1 MSCKRLAL
9 KAVGVLLIACAL
21 PLTMAA
27 QTSDT
32 DKKLLELEKQLD
44 AIKAQIEELKA
55 ASHPSAAPSPAPATT
70 AVATPAPAAAA
81 PAPAAA
87 PAKDPLA
94 GITSVLGGVNLTG
107 VVDAYYGYNANHPNL
122 VDNGGTSNEP
132 FTFVNNQ
139 FSLNLLELQL
149 DKPVDKDSRL
159 GFRTAFFWGQAA
171 NAVNNAG
178 SSYFTPDYA
187 SKTNGASQYLKEA
200 YLSYFAPIGKGLQLD
215 VGKWVTPA
223 GVEVIESNQNNNY
236 SRGLLFTYAIPYY
249 HLGARAKY
257 VFNDK
262 WTVTGFMTNGWNN
275 VIASNSGK
283 TGGVSIAYSPNKKL
297 TITENYLGGPRDF
310 FGTGNNSAWSNLF
323 DTIVTYSPTAKL
335 SLAAQADYN
344 RIEEFWKST
353 GGYGNYTNKPADYTG
368 IGLFA
373 KYQYSPKVAYSARY
387 EFLNDHDGFATPVS
401 YYGIAN
407 GQHMNEFTATAERKF
422 AGHLI
427 SRLEYRHDD
436 SNQDFFARGNV
447 FGAVKG
453 QTTVD
458 VGLIFV
464 LEPNN

>member
-1 MSCKRLAL
+1 MGA
-9 KAVGVLLIACAL
+9 LLIACAL
-21 PLTMAA
+21 PLSMAA

-32 DKKLLELEKQLD
+32 DKKLIELEKQLD
-44 AIKAQIEELKA
+44 ALKAQIQEMKA
-55 ASHPSAAPSPAPATT
+55 AQPAAAPAAAPATT
-70 AVATPAPAAAA
+70 AVATPAPAAAS
-81 PAPAAA
+81 APAAA
-87 PAKDPLA
+87 PAKDPLD
-94 GITSVLGGVNLTG
+94 GISSVLGGVNLTG
-107 VVDAYYGYNANHPNL
+107 LVDAYYGYNANHPNL
-122 VDNGGTSNEP
+122 SNNGGTLNEP

-171 NAVNNAG
+171 NAVNNGG
-178 SSYFTPDYA
+178 SSYFTPDLA
-187 SKTNGASQYLKEA
+187 SGTNASQYLKEA

-223 GVEVIESNQNNNY
+223 GVEVIEGNQNNNY
-236 SRGLLFTYAIPYY
+236 SRGLLFSYAIPYY
-249 HLGARAKY
+249 HMGARAKY

-262 WTVTGFMTNGWNN
+262 WTVTGYMTNGWNN
-275 VIASNSGK
+275 VIATNSGK

-323 DTIVTYSPTAKL
+323 DTVVTYSPTTKL
-335 SLAAQADYN
+335 SLAAEADYN
-344 RIEEFWKST
+344 RIEEFWR
-353 GGYGNYTNKPADYTG
+353 GNSYTNKPADYAG
-368 IGLFA
+368 VGLFA
-373 KYQYSPKVAYSARY
+373 KYQVNPKVAVAARY
-387 EFLNDHDGFATPVS
+387 EFLNDHDGFATPIS

-427 SRLEYRHDD
+427 SRLEYRHDS
-436 SNQDFFARGNV
+436 SNQTFFSRGND
-447 FGAVKG
+447 FGVVKG
-453 QTTVD
+453 QSTVD

>member
-1 MSCKRLAL
+1 MGA
-9 KAVGVLLIACAL
+9 LLIACAL
-21 PLTMAA
+21 PLSMAA

-32 DKKLLELEKQLD
+32 DKKLIELEKQLD
-44 AIKAQIEELKA
+44 ALKAQIQEMKA
-55 ASHPSAAPSPAPATT
+55 AQPAAAPAAAPATT
-70 AVATPAPAAAA
+70 AVVTPAPAAAS
-81 PAPAAA
+81 APAAA

-94 GITSVLGGVNLTG
+94 GISSVLGGVNLTG
-107 VVDAYYGYNANHPNL
+107 LVDAYYGYNANHPNL
-122 VDNGGTSNEP
+122 SNNGGTLNEP

-171 NAVNNAG
+171 NAVNNGG
-178 SSYFTPDYA
+178 SSYFTPDLA
-187 SKTNGASQYLKEA
+187 SGTNASQYLKEA

-223 GVEVIESNQNNNY
+223 GVEVIEGNQNNNY
-236 SRGLLFTYAIPYY
+236 SRGLLFSYAIPYY
-249 HLGARAKY
+249 HMGARAKY

-262 WTVTGFMTNGWNN
+262 WTVTGYMTNGWNN
-275 VIASNSGK
+275 VIATNSGK

-323 DTIVTYSPTAKL
+323 DTVVTYSPTTKL
-335 SLAAQADYN
+335 SLAAEADYN
-344 RIEEFWKST
+344 RIEEFWR
-353 GGYGNYTNKPADYTG
+353 GNSYTNKPADYAG
-368 IGLFA
+368 VGLFA
-373 KYQYSPKVAYSARY
+373 KYQVNPKVAVAARY
-387 EFLNDHDGFATPVS
+387 EFLNDHDGFATPIS

-427 SRLEYRHDD
+427 SRLEYRHDS
-436 SNQDFFARGNV
+436 SNQTFFSRGND
-447 FGAVKG
+447 FGVVKG
-453 QTTVD
+453 QSTVD

>member
-1 MSCKRLAL
+1 MGA
-9 KAVGVLLIACAL
+9 LLIACAL
-21 PLTMAA
+21 PLSMAA

-32 DKKLLELEKQLD
+32 DKKLIELEKQLD
-44 AIKAQIEELKA
+44 ALKAQIQEMKA
-55 ASHPSAAPSPAPATT
+55 AQPAAAPAAAPATT
-70 AVATPAPAAAA
+70 AVATPAPAAAS
-81 PAPAAA
+81 APAAA

-94 GITSVLGGVNLTG
+94 GISSVLGGVNLTG
-107 VVDAYYGYNANHPNL
+107 LVDAYYGYNANHPNL
-122 VDNGGTSNEP
+122 SNNGGTLNEP

-171 NAVNNAG
+171 NAVNNGG
-178 SSYFTPDYA
+178 SSYFTPDLA
-187 SKTNGASQYLKEA
+187 SGTNASQYLKEA

-223 GVEVIESNQNNNY
+223 GVEVIEGNQNNNY
-236 SRGLLFTYAIPYY
+236 SRGLLFSYAIPYY
-249 HLGARAKY
+249 HMGARAKY

-262 WTVTGFMTNGWNN
+262 WTVTGYMTNGWNN
-275 VIASNSGK
+275 VIATNSGK

-323 DTIVTYSPTAKL
+323 DTVVTYSPTTKL
-335 SLAAQADYN
+335 SLAAEADYN
-344 RIEEFWKST
+344 RIEEFWR
-353 GGYGNYTNKPADYTG
+353 GNSYTNKPADYAG
-368 IGLFA
+368 VGLFA
-373 KYQYSPKVAYSARY
+373 KYQVNPKVAVAARY
-387 EFLNDHDGFATPVS
+387 EFLNDHDGFATPIS

-427 SRLEYRHDD
+427 SRLEYRHDS
-436 SNQDFFARGNV
+436 SNQTFFSRGND
-447 FGAVKG
+447 FGVVKG
-453 QTTVD
+453 QSTVD

>member
-1 MSCKRLAL
+1 
-9 KAVGVLLIACAL
+9 
-21 PLTMAA
+21 MAA
-27 QTSDT
+27 QTPET
-32 DKKLLELEKQLD
+32 DKKLIELEKQLD
-44 AIKAQIEELKA
+44 ALKAQIQEMKA
-55 ASHPSAAPSPAPATT
+55 AQPAAAPAAAPATT
-70 AVATPAPAAAA
+70 AVATPAPAAAS
-81 PAPAAA
+81 APAAA

-94 GITSVLGGVNLTG
+94 GISSVLGGVNLTG
-107 VVDAYYGYNANHPNL
+107 LVDAYYGYNANHPNL
-122 VDNGGTSNEP
+122 SNNGGTLNEP

-171 NAVNNAG
+171 NAVNNGG
-178 SSYFTPDYA
+178 SSYFTPDLA
-187 SKTNGASQYLKEA
+187 SGTNASQYLKEA

-223 GVEVIESNQNNNY
+223 GVEVIEGNQNNNY
-236 SRGLLFTYAIPYY
+236 SRGLLFSYAIPYY
-249 HLGARAKY
+249 HMGARAKY

-262 WTVTGFMTNGWNN
+262 WTVTGYMTNGWNN
-275 VIASNSGK
+275 VIATNSGK

-323 DTIVTYSPTAKL
+323 DTVVTYSPTTKL
-335 SLAAQADYN
+335 SLAAEADYN
-344 RIEEFWKST
+344 RIEEFWR
-353 GGYGNYTNKPADYTG
+353 GNSYTNKPADYAG
-368 IGLFA
+368 VGLFA
-373 KYQYSPKVAYSARY
+373 KYQVNPKVAVAARY
-387 EFLNDHDGFATPVS
+387 EFLNDHDGFATPIS

-427 SRLEYRHDD
+427 SRLEYRHDS
-436 SNQDFFARGNV
+436 SNQTFFSRGND
-447 FGAVKG
+447 FGVVKG
-453 QTTVD
+453 QSTVD

>member
-1 MSCKRLAL
+1 
-9 KAVGVLLIACAL
+9 
-21 PLTMAA
+21 MAA

-32 DKKLLELEKQLD
+32 DKKLIELEKQLD
-44 AIKAQIEELKA
+44 ALKAQIQEMKA
-55 ASHPSAAPSPAPATT
+55 AQPAAAPAAAPATT
-70 AVATPAPAAAA
+70 AVVTPAPAAAS
-81 PAPAAA
+81 APAAA

-94 GITSVLGGVNLTG
+94 GISSVLGGVNLTG
-107 VVDAYYGYNANHPNL
+107 LVDAYYGYNANHPNL
-122 VDNGGTSNEP
+122 SNNGGTLNEP

-171 NAVNNAG
+171 NAVNNGG
-178 SSYFTPDYA
+178 SSYFTPDLA
-187 SKTNGASQYLKEA
+187 SGTNASQYLKEA

-223 GVEVIESNQNNNY
+223 GVEVIEGNQNNNY
-236 SRGLLFTYAIPYY
+236 SRGLLFSYAIPYY
-249 HLGARAKY
+249 HMGARAKY

-262 WTVTGFMTNGWNN
+262 WTVTGYMTNGWNN
-275 VIASNSGK
+275 VIATNSGK

-323 DTIVTYSPTAKL
+323 DTVVTYSPTTKL
-335 SLAAQADYN
+335 SLAAEADYN
-344 RIEEFWKST
+344 RIEEFWR
-353 GGYGNYTNKPADYTG
+353 GNSYTNKPADYAG
-368 IGLFA
+368 VGLFA
-373 KYQYSPKVAYSARY
+373 KYQVNPKVAVAARY
-387 EFLNDHDGFATPVS
+387 EFLNDHDGFATPIS

-427 SRLEYRHDD
+427 SRLEYRHDS
-436 SNQDFFARGNV
+436 SNQTFFSRGND
-447 FGAVKG
+447 FGVVKG
-453 QTTVD
+453 QSTVD

>member
-1 MSCKRLAL
+1 MGA
-9 KAVGVLLIACAL
+9 LLIACAL
-21 PLTMAA
+21 PLSMAA

-32 DKKLLELEKQLD
+32 DKKLIELEKQLD
-44 AIKAQIEELKA
+44 ALKAQIQEMKA
-55 ASHPSAAPSPAPATT
+55 AQPAAAPAAAPATT
-70 AVATPAPAAAA
+70 AVATPAPAAAS
-81 PAPAAA
+81 APAAA

-94 GITSVLGGVNLTG
+94 GISSVLGGVNLTG
-107 VVDAYYGYNANHPNL
+107 LVDAYYGYNANHPNL
-122 VDNGGTSNEP
+122 SNNGGTLNEP
-132 FTFVNNQ
+132 FTFVTHQ
-139 FSLNLLELQL
+139 FSLNLLQRQL

-171 NAVNNAG
+171 NAVNNGG
-178 SSYFTPDYA
+178 SSYFTPDLA
-187 SKTNGASQYLKEA
+187 SGTNASQYLKEA

-223 GVEVIESNQNNNY
+223 GVEVIEGNQNNNY
-236 SRGLLFTYAIPYY
+236 SRGLLFSYAIPYY
-249 HLGARAKY
+249 HMGARAKY

-262 WTVTGFMTNGWNN
+262 WTVTGYMTNGWNN
-275 VIASNSGK
+275 VIATNSGK

-323 DTIVTYSPTAKL
+323 DTVVTYSPTPTL
-335 SLAAQADYN
+335 SLAAEAAYN
-344 RIEEFWKST
+344 RIEEVWR
-353 GGYGNYTNKPADYTG
+353 GNSYTNKPADYAG
-368 IGLFA
+368 VGLFA
-373 KYQYSPKVAYSARY
+373 KYQVNPKVAVAARY
-387 EFLNDHDGFATPVS
+387 EFLNDHDGFATPIS

-427 SRLEYRHDD
+427 SRLEYRHDS
-436 SNQDFFARGNV
+436 SNQTFFSRGND
-447 FGAVKG
+447 FGVVKG
-453 QTTVD
+453 QSTVD

>member
-1 MSCKRLAL
+1 
-9 KAVGVLLIACAL
+9 
-21 PLTMAA
+21 MAA

-32 DKKLLELEKQLD
+32 DKKLIELEKQLD
-44 AIKAQIEELKA
+44 ALKAQIQEMKA
-55 ASHPSAAPSPAPATT
+55 AQPAAAPAAAPATT
-70 AVATPAPAAAA
+70 AVVTPAPAAAS
-81 PAPAAA
+81 APAAA

-94 GITSVLGGVNLTG
+94 GISSVLGGVNLTG
-107 VVDAYYGYNANHPNL
+107 LVDAYYGYNANHPNL
-122 VDNGGTSNEP
+122 SNNGGTLNEP

-171 NAVNNAG
+171 NAVNNGG
-178 SSYFTPDYA
+178 SSYFTPDLA
-187 SKTNGASQYLKEA
+187 SGTNAAQYLKEA

-223 GVEVIESNQNNNY
+223 GVEVIEGNQNNNY
-236 SRGLLFTYAIPYY
+236 SRGLLFSYAIPYY
-249 HLGARAKY
+249 HMGARAKY

-262 WTVTGFMTNGWNN
+262 WTVTGYMTNGWNN
-275 VIASNSGK
+275 VIATNSGK

-323 DTIVTYSPTAKL
+323 DTVVTYSPTTKL
-335 SLAAQADYN
+335 SLAAEADYN
-344 RIEEFWKST
+344 RIEEFWR
-353 GGYGNYTNKPADYTG
+353 GNSYTNKPADYAG
-368 IGLFA
+368 VGLFA
-373 KYQYSPKVAYSARY
+373 KYQVNPKVAVAARY
-387 EFLNDHDGFATPVS
+387 EFLNDHDGFATPIS

-427 SRLEYRHDD
+427 SRLEYRHDS
-436 SNQDFFARGNV
+436 SNQTFFSRGND
-447 FGAVKG
+447 FGVVKG
-453 QTTVD
+453 QSTVD

>member
-1 MSCKRLAL
+1 MGA
-9 KAVGVLLIACAL
+9 LLIACAL
-21 PLTMAA
+21 PLSMAA

-32 DKKLLELEKQLD
+32 DKKLIELEKQLD
-44 AIKAQIEELKA
+44 ALKAQIQEMKA
-55 ASHPSAAPSPAPATT
+55 AQPAAAPAAAPATT
-70 AVATPAPAAAA
+70 AVATPAPAAAS
-81 PAPAAA
+81 APAAA

-94 GITSVLGGVNLTG
+94 GISSVLGGVNLTG
-107 VVDAYYGYNANHPNL
+107 LVDAYYGYNANHPNL
-122 VDNGGTSNEP
+122 SNNGGTLNEP

-171 NAVNNAG
+171 NAVNNGG
-178 SSYFTPDYA
+178 SSYFTPDLA
-187 SKTNGASQYLKEA
+187 SGTNASQYLKEA

-223 GVEVIESNQNNNY
+223 GVEVIEGNQNNNY
-236 SRGLLFTYAIPYY
+236 SRGLLFSYAIPYY
-249 HLGARAKY
+249 HMGARAKY

-262 WTVTGFMTNGWNN
+262 WTVTGYMTNGWNN
-275 VIASNSGK
+275 VIATNSGK

-323 DTIVTYSPTAKL
+323 DTVVTYSPTTKL
-335 SLAAQADYN
+335 SLAAEADYN
-344 RIEEFWKST
+344 RIEEFWR
-353 GGYGNYTNKPADYTG
+353 GNSYTNKPADYAG
-368 IGLFA
+368 VGLFA
-373 KYQYSPKVAYSARY
+373 KYQVNPKVAVAARY
-387 EFLNDHDGFATPVS
+387 EFLNDHDGFATPIS
-401 YYGIAN
+401 FYGIAH

-427 SRLEYRHDD
+427 SRLEYRHDS
-436 SNQDFFARGNV
+436 SNQTFFSRGND
-447 FGAVKG
+447 FGVVKG
-453 QTTVD
+453 QSTVD

>member
-1 MSCKRLAL
+1 LSFKRLAL
-9 KAVGVLLIACAL
+9 KAMGALLIACAL
-21 PLTMAA
+21 PLSMAA

-32 DKKLLELEKQLD
+32 DKKLIELEKQLD
-44 AIKAQIEELKA
+44 ALKAQIQEMKA
-55 ASHPSAAPSPAPATT
+55 AQPAAAPAAAPATT
-70 AVATPAPAAAA
+70 AVATPAPAAAS
-81 PAPAAA
+81 APAAA

-94 GITSVLGGVNLTG
+94 GISSVLGGVNLTG
-107 VVDAYYGYNANHPNL
+107 LVDAYYGYNANHPNL
-122 VDNGGTSNEP
+122 SNNGGTLNEP

-171 NAVNNAG
+171 NAVNNGG
-178 SSYFTPDYA
+178 SSYFTPDLA
-187 SKTNGASQYLKEA
+187 SGTNAAQYLKEA

-223 GVEVIESNQNNNY
+223 GVEVIEGNQNNNY
-236 SRGLLFTYAIPYY
+236 SRGLLFSYAIPYY
-249 HLGARAKY
+249 HMGARAKY

-262 WTVTGFMTNGWNN
+262 WTVTGYMTNGWNN
-275 VIASNSGK
+275 VIATNSGK

-323 DTIVTYSPTAKL
+323 DTVVTYSPTTKL
-335 SLAAQADYN
+335 SLAAEADYN
-344 RIEEFWKST
+344 RIEEFWR
-353 GGYGNYTNKPADYTG
+353 GNSYTNKPADYAG
-368 IGLFA
+368 VGLFA
-373 KYQYSPKVAYSARY
+373 KYQVNPKVAVAARY
-387 EFLNDHDGFATPVS
+387 EFLNDHDGFATPIS

-427 SRLEYRHDD
+427 SRLEYRHDS
-436 SNQDFFARGNV
+436 SNQTFFSRGND
-447 FGAVKG
+447 FGVVKG
-453 QTTVD
+453 QSTVD

>member
-1 MSCKRLAL
+1 
-9 KAVGVLLIACAL
+9 
-21 PLTMAA
+21 MAA

-32 DKKLLELEKQLD
+32 DKKLIELEKQLD
-44 AIKAQIEELKA
+44 ALKAQIQEMKA
-55 ASHPSAAPSPAPATT
+55 AQPAAAPAAAPATT
-70 AVATPAPAAAA
+70 AVATPAPAAAS
-81 PAPAAA
+81 APAAA

-94 GITSVLGGVNLTG
+94 GISSVLGGVNLTG
-107 VVDAYYGYNANHPNL
+107 LVDAYYGYNANHPNL
-122 VDNGGTSNEP
+122 SNNGGTLNEP

-171 NAVNNAG
+171 NAVNNGG
-178 SSYFTPDYA
+178 SSYFTPDLA
-187 SKTNGASQYLKEA
+187 SGTNAAQYLKEA

-223 GVEVIESNQNNNY
+223 GVEVIEGNQNNNY
-236 SRGLLFTYAIPYY
+236 SRGLLFSYAIPYY
-249 HLGARAKY
+249 HMGARAKY

-262 WTVTGFMTNGWNN
+262 WTVTGYMTNGWNN
-275 VIASNSGK
+275 VIATNSGK

-323 DTIVTYSPTAKL
+323 DTVVTYSPTTKL
-335 SLAAQADYN
+335 SLAAEADYN
-344 RIEEFWKST
+344 RIEEFWR
-353 GGYGNYTNKPADYTG
+353 GNSYTNKPADYAG
-368 IGLFA
+368 VGLFA
-373 KYQYSPKVAYSARY
+373 KYQVNPKVAVAARY
-387 EFLNDHDGFATPVS
+387 EFLNDHDGFATPIS

-427 SRLEYRHDD
+427 SRLEYRHDS
-436 SNQDFFARGNV
+436 SNQTFFSRGND
-447 FGAVKG
+447 FGVVKG
-453 QTTVD
+453 QSTVD

>member
-1 MSCKRLAL
+1 
-9 KAVGVLLIACAL
+9 
-21 PLTMAA
+21 MAA

-32 DKKLLELEKQLD
+32 DKKLIELEKQLD
-44 AIKAQIEELKA
+44 ALKAQIQEMKA
-55 ASHPSAAPSPAPATT
+55 AQPAAAPAAAPATT
-70 AVATPAPAAAA
+70 AVATPAPAAAS
-81 PAPAAA
+81 APAAA

-94 GITSVLGGVNLTG
+94 GISSVLGGVNLTG
-107 VVDAYYGYNANHPNL
+107 LVDAYYGYNANHPNL
-122 VDNGGTSNEP
+122 SNNGGTLNEP

-171 NAVNNAG
+171 NAVNNGG
-178 SSYFTPDYA
+178 SSYFTPDLA
-187 SKTNGASQYLKEA
+187 SGTNASQYLKEA

-223 GVEVIESNQNNNY
+223 GVEVIEGNQNNNY
-236 SRGLLFTYAIPYY
+236 SRGLLFSYAIPYY
-249 HLGARAKY
+249 HMGARAKY

-262 WTVTGFMTNGWNN
+262 WTVTGYMTNGWNN
-275 VIASNSGK
+275 VIATNSGK

-323 DTIVTYSPTAKL
+323 DTVVTYSPTTKL
-335 SLAAQADYN
+335 SLAAEADYN
-344 RIEEFWKST
+344 RIEEFWR
-353 GGYGNYTNKPADYTG
+353 GNSYTNKPADYAG
-368 IGLFA
+368 VGLFA
-373 KYQYSPKVAYSARY
+373 KYQVNPKVAVAARY
-387 EFLNDHDGFATPVS
+387 EFLNDHDGFATPIS

-427 SRLEYRHDD
+427 SRLEYRHDS
-436 SNQDFFARGNV
+436 SNQTFFSRGND
-447 FGAVKG
+447 FGVVKG
-453 QTTVD
+453 QSTVD

>member
-1 MSCKRLAL
+1 MGA
-9 KAVGVLLIACAL
+9 LLIACAL
-21 PLTMAA
+21 PLSMAA

-32 DKKLLELEKQLD
+32 DKKLIELEKQLD
-44 AIKAQIEELKA
+44 ALKAQIQEMKA
-55 ASHPSAAPSPAPATT
+55 AQPAAAPAAAPATT
-70 AVATPAPAAAA
+70 AVATPAPAAAS
-81 PAPAAA
+81 APAAA

-94 GITSVLGGVNLTG
+94 GISSVLGGVNLTG
-107 VVDAYYGYNANHPNL
+107 LVDAYYGYNANHPNL
-122 VDNGGTSNEP
+122 SNNGGTLNEP

-171 NAVNNAG
+171 NAVNNGG
-178 SSYFTPDYA
+178 SSYFTPDLA
-187 SKTNGASQYLKEA
+187 SGTNAAQYLKEA

-223 GVEVIESNQNNNY
+223 GVEVIEGNQNNNY
-236 SRGLLFTYAIPYY
+236 SRGLLFSYAIPYY
-249 HLGARAKY
+249 HMGARAKY

-262 WTVTGFMTNGWNN
+262 WTVTGYMTNGWNN
-275 VIASNSGK
+275 VIATNSGK

-323 DTIVTYSPTAKL
+323 DTVVTYSPTTKL
-335 SLAAQADYN
+335 SLAAEADYN
-344 RIEEFWKST
+344 RIEEFWR
-353 GGYGNYTNKPADYTG
+353 GNSYTNKPADYAG
-368 IGLFA
+368 VGLFA
-373 KYQYSPKVAYSARY
+373 KYQVNPKVAVAARY
-387 EFLNDHDGFATPVS
+387 EFLNDHDGFATPIS

-427 SRLEYRHDD
+427 SRLEYRHDS
-436 SNQDFFARGNV
+436 SNQTFFSRGND
-447 FGAVKG
+447 FGVVKG
-453 QTTVD
+453 QSTVD

>member
-1 MSCKRLAL
+1 M
-9 KAVGVLLIACAL
+9 GVLLIACAL

-32 DKKLLELEKQLD
+32 DKKLIELEKQLD
-44 AIKAQIEELKA
+44 ALKAQIEAMKSA
-55 ASHPSAAPSPAPATT
+55 PPAAAPAPAPATT

-81 PAPAAA
+81 TPAAA

-94 GITSVLGGVNLTG
+94 GITGVLGGVNLTG
-107 VVDAYYGYNANHPNL
+107 LVDAYYGYNANHPNL
-122 VDNGGTSNEP
+122 ANNGGTLNEP

-171 NAVNNAG
+171 NAVNNGG
-178 SSYFTPDYA
+178 SSYFTPDLA
-187 SKTNGASQYLKEA
+187 SNTAGASQYLKEA
-200 YLSYFAPIGKGLQLD
+200 YLSYYAPIGKGLQLD

-223 GVEVIESNQNNNY
+223 GVEVIEGNQNNNY
-236 SRGLLFTYAIPYY
+236 SRGLLFSYAIPYY
-249 HLGARAKY
+249 HMGARAKY

-262 WTVTGFMTNGWNN
+262 WTVTGYMTNGWNN

-323 DTIVTYSPTAKL
+323 DTVVTYSPTTKL
-335 SLAAQADYN
+335 SVAAEADYN
-344 RIEEFWKST
+344 RIEEFWKNNHYT
-353 GGYGNYTNKPADYTG
+353 GKPADYAGVG
-368 IGLFA
+368 IFA
-373 KYQYSPKVAYSARY
+373 KYQVNPKVAVAARY
-387 EFLNDHDGFATPVS
+387 EFLNDHDGFATPIS
-401 YYGIAN
+401 YYGIAT
-407 GQHMNEFTATAERKF
+407 GQHLNEFTATAERKF

-427 SRLEYRHDD
+427 SRLEYRHD
-436 SNQDFFARGNV
+436 SSSQDFFARGNQ

-453 QTTVD
+453 QSTVD